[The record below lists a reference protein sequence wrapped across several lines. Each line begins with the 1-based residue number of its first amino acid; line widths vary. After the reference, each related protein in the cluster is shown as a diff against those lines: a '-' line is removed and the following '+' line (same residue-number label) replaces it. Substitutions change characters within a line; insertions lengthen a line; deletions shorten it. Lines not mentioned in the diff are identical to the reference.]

1 MGFQPLLQIV
11 NPPMHL
17 LFLIDTRDFGLVC
30 VLLSFQFFLQIFT
43 QDLIVTLLPPSGK
56 IMNILLSLIRMN
68 FHNFVYFIHIYH
80 S

>member
-1 MGFQPLLQIV
+1 MLNKVGDSPFFSQFTV
-11 NPPMHL
+11 V
-17 LFLIDTRDFGLVC
+17 LFSFGLVC